1 MGWATWWMWVAKADP
16 QVSPHLQ
23 PLYAWEQKLERKC
36 RPGDLVRFLATL
48 LLTIL
53 PSIPLRLQ
61 PNTPGHGSSD
71 AGEDNDWVAIGGW
84 FATSPNPKKE
94 DVSWFSMD
102 VKQTPWAQALLAHTS
117 ATCRIGDTRNAR
129 VPGALYAGS

>member
-1 MGWATWWMWVAKADP
+1 MTPNHCMP
-16 QVSPHLQ
+16 F
-23 PLYAWEQKLERKC
+23 ERKC
-36 RPGDLVRFLATL
+36 RPSDLVRFLATL

-53 PSIPLRLQ
+53 PSIPLGLQ
-61 PNTPGHGSSD
+61 PNAPGHGSSD
-71 AGEDNDWVAIGGW
+71 AGEDNDRVAIGGW

-94 DVSWFSMD
+94 DVFWFSMD